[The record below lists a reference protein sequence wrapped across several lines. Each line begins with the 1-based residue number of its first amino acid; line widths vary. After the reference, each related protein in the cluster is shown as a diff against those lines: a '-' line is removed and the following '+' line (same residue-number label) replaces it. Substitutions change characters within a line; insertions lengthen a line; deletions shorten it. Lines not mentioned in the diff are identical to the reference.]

1 MKKQLKL
8 VTLKVGRYPLSTLC
22 IVLVWILSLI
32 PFPETPFDTIELA
45 DKWTHFLM
53 YGGTSLIMWTE
64 YWHRHHAA
72 DLGRLWTWAGIIL
85 SLMGGLLELLQS
97 HCTTTRNGDWLDFLA
112 DAIGAIGVCLL
123 GTLCHC
129 FFPHSR

>member
-1 MKKQLKL
+1 MKKQLKI
-8 VTLKVGRYPLSTLC
+8 VTLKAGRYPLSTLC

-64 YWHRHHAA
+64 YWHRPESRASRRCVLLCSGIVA
-72 DLGRLWTWAGIIL
+72 VLTIRPSDLI
-85 SLMGGLLELLQS
+85 
-97 HCTTTRNGDWLDFLA
+97 
-112 DAIGAIGVCLL
+112 
-123 GTLCHC
+123 
-129 FFPHSR
+129 